1 MRCLLPIIFGLALV
15 PPAFGQT
22 VDADGAARL
31 SQELSRY
38 IGTEA
43 ITNRL
48 VTVAPEGDAYR
59 IKLDVNALAG
69 LIPPEA
75 SAKVDVAPLS
85 VLTKPLADGSWD
97 VSGDGLP
104 SGSFEADGPE
114 GRHSMQWA
122 ITDGK
127 FSGIYDPA
135 LAAFLA
141 LEGTQA
147 GTTMS
152 SNDPEQQMQASAGR
166 GEFKMTGAA
175 SPGGGVD
182 VTFNQTA
189 ADFMQTLQI
198 AGEPGRPTVPV
209 TVTSDNLQMDGN
221 AKGYRTRALLD
232 LLAFGVAHPEKEKL
246 AANEAEFKTRLLAAL
261 PLWNRLDSNYR
272 FDNLKVDTPFGAF
285 LAQSMT
291 GGFGM
296 DGLVQNATVTY
307 RLGMAGMTMPAN
319 VVPAWA
325 GPLLPTEIDLNF
337 GSVGFNLEAAARN
350 AIDGLQLDRDPILPD
365 EVAKAIAADFMTNP
379 PKVVISRSTA
389 RNADTELA
397 LEGEVTF
404 PEAKPEANLTVEI
417 AGFDKMIEKLHA
429 ASKEEPK
436 LAQYVPMAL
445 VAKGFGKALPDGRTQ
460 WVVQAKADGSVS
472 VNGVRVKGPDSPS
485 QDRAQ

>member
-1 MRCLLPIIFGLALV
+1 MRCLLPIAFGLALV
-15 PPAFGQT
+15 SPAFGQT

-31 SQELSRY
+31 SQDLSRY
-38 IGTEA
+38 IGADA
-43 ITNRL
+43 IANRL
-48 VTVAPEGDAYR
+48 VTVAPEGNAYR

-75 SAKVDVAPLS
+75 KAKVEVSPLS
-85 VLTKPLADGSWD
+85 VLAKPLADGKWD
-97 VSGDGLP
+97 VSGDAFP

-114 GRHSMQWA
+114 GRHFMQWSVA
-122 ITDGK
+122 DGK
-127 FSGIYDPA
+127 FSGTYDTA

-141 LEGTQA
+141 LGGTQA

-152 SNDPEQQMQASAGR
+152 SRDPEQQMQASAGR
-166 GEFKMTGAA
+166 GAFNMTGAA
-175 SPGGGVD
+175 SAGGGVD

-189 ADFMQTLQI
+189 ADFMQTVQI
-198 AGEPGRPTVPV
+198 TGEAGGPSIPV

-232 LLAFGVAHPEKEKL
+232 LLAFGVAHPDKGKL
-246 AANEAEFKTRLLAAL
+246 AANQAEFKDRLLAAL
-261 PLWNRLDSNYR
+261 PMWNRLDSTYR
-272 FDNLKVDTPFGAF
+272 FDNLKVDTPLGAF

-296 DGLVQNATVTY
+296 DGLVQNAVITY
-307 RLGMAGMTMPAN
+307 KLGMAGMTMPLN
-319 VVPAWA
+319 VVPAWTV
-325 GPLLPTEIDLNF
+325 PLLPTDLDLNVS
-337 GSVGFNLEAAARN
+337 SVGFNLEAAARKV
-350 AIDGLQLDRDPILPD
+350 IDGLDLNRDPILPD
-365 EVAKAIAADFMTNP
+365 DVVNGIAADFKTNP

-397 LEGEVTF
+397 VEGEVTF
-404 PEAKPEANLTVEI
+404 PAAKPEANVTVEI

-429 ASKEEPK
+429 ASKSEPK
-436 LAQYVPMAL
+436 VAQYVPMAL

-472 VNGVRVKGPDSPS
+472 VNGVRLKGPDSS
-485 QDRAQ
+485 SEGGAQ